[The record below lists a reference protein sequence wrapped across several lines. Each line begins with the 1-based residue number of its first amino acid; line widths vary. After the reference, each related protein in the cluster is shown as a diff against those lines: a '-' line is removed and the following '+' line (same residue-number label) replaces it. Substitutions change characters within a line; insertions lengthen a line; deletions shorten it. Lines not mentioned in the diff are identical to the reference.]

1 MKGSNLKEGFVG
13 AFDSGVGGL
22 SVLRELLVE
31 LPKEDFIYV
40 ADQKHVP
47 YGTKSPK
54 QVRQFSENITQFLLA
69 KGAKC
74 IVIPCNTASAAALDY
89 LREEFPH
96 TPFIGMEP
104 AVKPAAEKTKTG
116 KVGVLATQ
124 GTFKSERYCSLV
136 ERFTNGIEV
145 LENPCIG
152 LVELIENGKANHS
165 KTKALLTKIVEP
177 MIEEK
182 IDAIVLGC
190 THYPF
195 IQSVLKE
202 ILPPA
207 IQIINPAPA
216 VARHT
221 KKRLSKLKLLNE
233 QSSRKVKFYT
243 SGNPFTFQKQI
254 KHLIDFDGK
263 VKGLRW

>member
-1 MKGSNLKEGFVG
+1 MKEFIG

-47 YGTKSPK
+47 YGTKSQE
-54 QVRQFSENITQFLLA
+54 QVRQYSENITQFLLA

-74 IVIPCNTASAAALDY
+74 IVIPCNTASAAALNY
-89 LREEFPH
+89 LRKEFPH

-104 AVKPAAEKTKTG
+104 AIKPAAEKTKTG
-116 KVGVLATQ
+116 KVGILATQ

-136 ERFTNGIEV
+136 ERFGNGIEV
-145 LENPCIG
+145 MENPCIG
-152 LVELIENGKANHS
+152 LVDLIESGDAES
-165 KTKALLTKIVEP
+165 DETKAMLSKITAP
-177 MIEEK
+177 MIKEG

-195 IQSVLKE
+195 IQSILEE
-202 ILPPA
+202 ILPEG

-221 KKRLSKLKLLNE
+221 KNRLSKLNLLSE
-233 QSSRKVKFYT
+233 RSDRKVKFYT

-254 KHLIDFDGK
+254 KELIDIDVK